1 MKLFT
6 NIYTGFVNLSLLLL
20 IFGLFLFNKHYEKIQ
35 VAGDSMYPSYTDHE
49 ALLVRK
55 TNELLYDDVV
65 VMKAP
70 DLEPYDSTSVKDIL
84 FNNGLSYTYYLKR
97 IVAVGGD
104 TIEVKDNV
112 MYRNG
117 VIIDEHYLEDT
128 VQTSDF
134 SATVPEGMIFALG
147 DNREVSHDSR
157 DFGSVSLDNI
167 VGYVI
172 GGRVHDK

>member
-6 NIYTGFVNLSLLLL
+6 NIYTGFVNVSLLLL
-20 IFGLFLFNKHYEKIQ
+20 IFGLFLFNKNYEKIQ

-49 ALLVRK
+49 SLLVRK
-55 TNELLYDDVV
+55 TAELLYDDVV

-70 DLEPYDSTSVKDIL
+70 DLEPFASTSIKDIL
-84 FNNGLSYTYYLKR
+84 FNNGYSYTYYLKR

-104 TIEVKDNV
+104 TIEVKDNI

-117 VIIDEHYLEDT
+117 VIIDETYLEDT

-134 SATVPEGMIFALG
+134 SVLVPDGMVFALG

-157 DFGSVSLDNI
+157 DFGPVSLDNI

-172 GGRVHDK
+172 GGRVND